1 MSHSFRTS
9 TARLIGVQLDLI
21 KLKLRFWINGKP
33 LENNKDQKH
42 IKDIPA
48 GKQWLPTVIIQ
59 EEGLAGTVEDR
70 GRSLRSQ

>member
-1 MSHSFRTS
+1 VSHSFRTS
-9 TARLIGVQLDLI
+9 TSRLIGAQLDLI

-48 GKQWLPTVIIQ
+48 GK
-59 EEGLAGTVEDR
+59 
-70 GRSLRSQ
+70 